1 MGPAHM
7 VMLSPEADQRHLQGQ
22 CRRLGLSDEGDVDDL
37 LDRVQQHVQRMP
49 ILEGC
54 APHPFVGGPP
64 LALASG
70 AHDC

>member
-1 MGPAHM
+1 
-7 VMLSPEADQRHLQGQ
+7 MLSAEADQRHLQGQ

-54 APHPFVGGPP
+54 PSP
-64 LALASG
+64 LP
-70 AHDC
+70 D